1 MSRGTHRSPA
11 QWRSILQ
18 AHDASSLSTS
28 EFCKRNKVSSQSLYR
43 WRKLLETEVVSAQP
57 MFAPIQ
63 PVTDPLPEHRSADG
77 HCHLRINLG
86 RWLSFELAVPLS

>member
-1 MSRGTHRSPA
+1 MSRGAHRSPA

-18 AHDASSLSTS
+18 EHDASSLSTS
-28 EFCKRNKVSSQSLYR
+28 EFCKRHKVSSQSLYR
-43 WRKLLETEVVSAQP
+43 WRKLLEAESVPAQP

-63 PVTDPLPEHRSADG
+63 PAMEPLPADQSTDG

-86 RWLSFELAVPLS
+86 RWLSFELAVPLT